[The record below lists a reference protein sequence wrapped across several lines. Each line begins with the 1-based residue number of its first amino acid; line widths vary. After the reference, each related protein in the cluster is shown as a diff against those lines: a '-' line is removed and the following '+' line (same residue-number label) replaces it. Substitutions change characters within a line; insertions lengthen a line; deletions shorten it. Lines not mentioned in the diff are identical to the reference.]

1 MVTGTPVREEFL
13 YLDRESA
20 RKKLGLDARP
30 LIVSYWGSLGARE
43 MNKKIARFMLRVAES
58 DAFQHVHATG
68 SYGWRWMPDYVK
80 EQGLNLEEHPN
91 IRMLEYISDMPTLMA
106 AADLIICRAGA
117 ATLSELL
124 VSGVPS
130 IIVPSPNV
138 TNHHQEKNAQALE
151 ACGAAV
157 VLQENACDG
166 DLLFET
172 AKEMLYDPD
181 RLHEMRKAMA
191 KLAVVDS
198 AERIYEAVRELAQ
211 SR

>member
-1 MVTGTPVREEFL
+1 
-13 YLDRESA
+13 
-20 RKKLGLDARP
+20 
-30 LIVSYWGSLGARE
+30 
-43 MNKKIARFMLRVAES
+43 MNKKIARFMYHVSEN

-68 SYGWRWMPDYVK
+68 SYGWRWMPDFVK
-80 EQGLNLEEHPN
+80 NEGVELEKHPN
-91 IRMLEYISDMPTLMA
+91 IRMLEYISDMPTVMA

-124 VSGVPS
+124 VSGVPA

-138 TNHHQEKNAQALE
+138 TNHHQEKNAHALE
-151 ACGAAV
+151 ECGAAV

-172 AKEMLYDPD
+172 ARKLLSDPD

-191 KLAVVDS
+191 KLAVADS
-198 AERIYEAVRELAQ
+198 AERIFEAVRELAQ